1 MIAYLPTVGLALC
14 AILFFGNYRVAAIT
28 LLIILCFIDN

>member
-1 MIAYLPTVGLALC
+1 MISYLPTIGLSLI
-14 AILFFGNYRVAAIT
+14 AILFFAGYRASAIT

>member
-1 MIAYLPTVGLALC
+1 MIAYLPTVGLGLV
-14 AILFFGNYRVAAIT
+14 AILFFGNYRMSAIT